1 MAYFAKLGKGNV
13 VEEVSIVHDDI
24 ATNEQAGI
32 DFLRNLY
39 NNRDTY
45 VQTFKDGSSRKHYAG
60 VGISKYDAQRDAFI
74 FHKPFPSWILNEE
87 TCVWEAP
94 VERPDG
100 HYLWNESAKTWD
112 AIA

>member
-39 NNRDTY
+39 NNRDTQENIML
-45 VQTFKDGSSRKHYAG
+45 V
-60 VGISKYDAQRDAFI
+60 
-74 FHKPFPSWILNEE
+74 
-87 TCVWEAP
+87 
-94 VERPDG
+94 
-100 HYLWNESAKTWD
+100 
-112 AIA
+112 